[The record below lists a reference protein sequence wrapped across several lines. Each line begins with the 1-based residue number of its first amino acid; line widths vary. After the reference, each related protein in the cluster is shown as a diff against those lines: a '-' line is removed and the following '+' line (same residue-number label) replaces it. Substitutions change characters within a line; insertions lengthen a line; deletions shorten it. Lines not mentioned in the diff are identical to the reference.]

1 MVVADAVAAEII
13 VDAVDAVAAEGAETS
28 EDAVLIVDAE
38 GSVFADDVMVER
50 IPWIAR

>member
-13 VDAVDAVAAEGAETS
+13 VDAVAAVGAETS